1 MGNYDDI
8 INLPHHRSQTHPHM
22 SVGDRAAQ
30 FAPFAALTGYDD
42 AIDEEGRL
50 TSDKIELDEN
60 SLSALDITL
69 SELSARIAS
78 HPRISVT
85 YFLPDEKKA
94 GGAYLVREGALKKI
108 DSYNMQLIFCD
119 GFAVDIN
126 NILSLELLD

>member
-1 MGNYDDI
+1 
-8 INLPHHRSQTHPHM
+8 M

-60 SLSALDITL
+60 SLSALDITF

-78 HPRISVT
+78 HPRVSVT

-126 NILSLELLD
+126 NILFLELLD